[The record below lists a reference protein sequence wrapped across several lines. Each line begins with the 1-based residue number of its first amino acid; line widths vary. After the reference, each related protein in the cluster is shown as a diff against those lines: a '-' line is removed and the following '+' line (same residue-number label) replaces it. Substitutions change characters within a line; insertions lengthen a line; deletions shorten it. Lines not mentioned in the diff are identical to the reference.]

1 MTTSS
6 GQGCL
11 NMGRANSDLENEN
24 RKNPLD
30 IKSAPHRSG
39 CHLTMTEIVD
49 IVDCFCCCFVIVLAE
64 DGEREGIKW
73 VLPLGKLWFDGEFGL
88 EAGWPGLWLFALL
101 NGIVFYFWFRF

>member
-1 MTTSS
+1 MTTRS
-6 GQGCL
+6 GMGCL

-49 IVDCFCCCFVIVLAE
+49 IVDCVCFGCVVLVQRT
-64 DGEREGIKW
+64 GRS
-73 VLPLGKLWFDGEFGL
+73 
-88 EAGWPGLWLFALL
+88 
-101 NGIVFYFWFRF
+101 RS